1 MQGALGSPGKLKG
14 FCFYLWFV
22 FQPRL
27 GDATSWSSHQLETWA
42 PSERLQSP
50 GGELLHQP
58 LKQNHGGRGR
68 SGECLWKPERL
79 VSLESLPPTLLHM
92 HPCPWYSCR
101 LIQLPVPA
109 HPSARFEASEGGRGQ
124 ESHRSVRVEGGLV
137 AAGPLL
143 FRHLGTSANQA
154 PRTWLLPVPQCWD
167 SLGPRNNQWVFLAL
181 RVCSVRTQVIPF
193 H

>member
-22 FQPRL
+22 FQPRP

-58 LKQNHGGRGR
+58 LKQSHGGRGR
-68 SGECLWKPERL
+68 SGESLWKPERL

-101 LIQLPVPA
+101 LIQLLCLHTLQRDLRPVKGG
-109 HPSARFEASEGGRGQ
+109 GGRSPTGQ
-124 ESHRSVRVEGGLV
+124 CGWKVGWWQLV
-137 AAGPLL
+137 L
-143 FRHLGTSANQA
+143 S
-154 PRTWLLPVPQCWD
+154 
-167 SLGPRNNQWVFLAL
+167 
-181 RVCSVRTQVIPF
+181 
-193 H
+193 